1 MNLPPEK
8 KPSLSELFVSKK
20 LDVPSD
26 EFWNTFQDE
35 VRSKTLSSVVVDD
48 SKARFYKYLYC
59 TVAVIMI
66 SFFSYTM
73 IKTDNVNIPTI
84 ATKSNALNINSSEI
98 VTLSI
103 TSTLQNKSMAD
114 LDLISTLDSEN
125 SNNFGVGSFV
135 EQNYFASSLET
146 SFQHRV
152 LVQDTDYSGDLKP
165 QFTF

>member
-1 MNLPPEK
+1 MNSPPEK
-8 KPSLSELFVSKK
+8 KPSLSELFDSKK
-20 LDVPSD
+20 LDVPCD

-59 TVAVIMI
+59 IAAVIMV
-66 SFFSYTM
+66 SFFSYSM
-73 IKTDNVNIPTI
+73 IEIENDNIAVI
-84 ATKSNALNINSSEI
+84 ATKSNALNINSSQN
-98 VTLSI
+98 VTLAI
-103 TSTLQNKSMAD
+103 TSPIQNIPTAEI
-114 LDLISTLDSEN
+114 DLISTLDPEI
-125 SNNFGVGSFV
+125 SNNFGEGSFV

-152 LVQDTDYSGDLKP
+152 LVQDTDYSGDLKS

>member
-1 MNLPPEK
+1 
-8 KPSLSELFVSKK
+8 
-20 LDVPSD
+20 
-26 EFWNTFQDE
+26 
-35 VRSKTLSSVVVDD
+35 
-48 SKARFYKYLYC
+48 
-59 TVAVIMI
+59 MI
-66 SFFSYTM
+66 N
-73 IKTDNVNIPTI
+73 TDNVNIPTI

-152 LVQDTDYSGDLKP
+152 LVQDTDFSSDLMF